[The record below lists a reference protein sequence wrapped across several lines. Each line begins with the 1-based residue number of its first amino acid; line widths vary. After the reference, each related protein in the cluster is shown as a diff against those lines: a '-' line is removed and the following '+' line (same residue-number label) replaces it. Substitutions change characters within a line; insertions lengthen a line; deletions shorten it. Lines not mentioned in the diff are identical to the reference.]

1 MYLSELCGRLQQVLK
16 EYGDMQVVRLKNS
29 AIERVSTAP
38 DRNYKDVESKYF
50 YILNDLKNVEGQ
62 NTKTESKFVLL

>member
-16 EYGDMQVVRLKNS
+16 EHGDMQVVRLKNT
-29 AIERVSTAP
+29 AIEGLSTAS
-38 DRNYKDVESKYF
+38 DENYKDVESNYF

-62 NTKTESKFVLL
+62 KAKTESKFILL